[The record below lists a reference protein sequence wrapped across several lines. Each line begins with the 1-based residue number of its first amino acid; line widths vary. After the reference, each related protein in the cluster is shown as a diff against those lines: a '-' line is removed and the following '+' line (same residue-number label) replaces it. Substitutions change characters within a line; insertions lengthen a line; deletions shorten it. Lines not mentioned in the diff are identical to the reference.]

1 MEVSLQY
8 CPSDGYKD
16 LTKMYDLIFL
26 SENETYNAHT
36 SSSTLSR
43 STENGTDS
51 NWSKFPVPL
60 LKSFFFNPWK
70 ESKKLFFLFKRRRI
84 YRNMACV
91 QLYIKFQSW
100 SLSSSKPFQV
110 HVSTMFQ
117 QKNLM
122 TAYIICSLP
131 YNCSW
136 M

>member
-1 MEVSLQY
+1 
-8 CPSDGYKD
+8 
-16 LTKMYDLIFL
+16 MYDLIFL

-51 NWSKFPVPL
+51 NWSEFPVPL

-100 SLSSSKPFQV
+100 SLSSSQPFQV
-110 HVSTMFQ
+110 HVILLVHNLHVSTMFL
-117 QKNLM
+117 QKKFNDCIYHLQFALQLFM
-122 TAYIICSLP
+122 NVTILHW
-131 YNCSW
+131 N
-136 M
+136 